1 MYIELSSHVNLT
13 WIDYFDPYKFLK
25 KTHFSGQYFKH
36 CFRYMHM
43 QGMKNSHFFPPL
55 IVNSVSHLIV
65 GGIFN
70 ILLLE
75 NQSTACWHGGQI
87 RPVQTLLRDVQNW
100 FWTVQNH
107 VLVSFPLGFWP
118 KGRTPSPQDI
128 QGELWLK
135 TRCKVKYIFFNQL

>member
-1 MYIELSSHVNLT
+1 MYVELSSHVNLT
-13 WIDYFDPYKFLK
+13 GIDYFDPKLK
-25 KTHFSGQYFKH
+25 KTPHFSGQYFKH

-43 QGMKNSHFFPPL
+43 QGMKNM
-55 IVNSVSHLIV
+55 SHLIV

-70 ILLLE
+70 VLLLE

-107 VLVSFPLGFWP
+107 VLVSLPLGFWP

-135 TRCKVKYIFFNQL
+135 TRCKFKYIFFNQL

>member
-1 MYIELSSHVNLT
+1 MYIELSSRVNLT
-13 WIDYFDPYKFLK
+13 WIDYFDPKLK
-25 KTHFSGQYFKH
+25 KKH
-36 CFRYMHM
+36 ISVVNILNIVLNTCTC
-43 QGMKNSHFFPPL
+43 KEWKTIIFFPPL

-70 ILLLE
+70 VLLLE

-107 VLVSFPLGFWP
+107 VLVSLPLGFWP

-128 QGELWLK
+128 QGEFWLK
-135 TRCKVKYIFFNQL
+135 TRCKFKDIFLNQL

>member
-13 WIDYFDPYKFLK
+13 WIDYFDPKLKK

-43 QGMKNSHFFPPL
+43 QGMKNNHFFQS

-70 ILLLE
+70 VLLLE

-107 VLVSFPLGFWP
+107 VLVSLPLGFWP

-135 TRCKVKYIFFNQL
+135 TRCKFKYIFFNQL

>member
-13 WIDYFDPYKFLK
+13 WIDYFDPKLK
-25 KTHFSGQYFKH
+25 KNPHFSGQYFKH
-36 CFRYMHM
+36 CFKYMHM
-43 QGMKNSHFFPPL
+43 QGMKNNHFFPPL

-70 ILLLE
+70 VLLLE

-107 VLVSFPLGFWP
+107 VLVSLPLGFWP

-135 TRCKVKYIFFNQL
+135 TRCKFKDIFFNQL